1 MASGEL
7 GRVYED
13 GEEIIC
19 EGAEGNCM
27 FVIQEG
33 EVEVLIAGDEEK
45 EIRLGVRGEG
55 EFFGE
60 MAIFDRDVRSAT
72 VRALGEARVLT
83 VDKKNFMR
91 RVHEDPSLAFRLVE
105 TMSHR
110 IRELGEEVAR
120 LQKNQLTQFRERQ
133 NHNPITDW
141 VVFVFL
147 WIFGFCCVFYQL
159 QVIVFESLEICELL
173 LEGISRADHAWTGM
187 GPQHQRNMTIGEP
200 GALKCLIDQ
209 IFQHCST
216 LKVVRMQYLDPQ
228 R

>member
-7 GRVYED
+7 GKIYKD

-19 EGAEGNCM
+19 EGEDGNCM

-45 EIRLGVRGEG
+45 EIRLGVRGDG

-120 LQKNQLTQFRERQ
+120 LQKT
-133 NHNPITDW
+133 
-141 VVFVFL
+141 
-147 WIFGFCCVFYQL
+147 
-159 QVIVFESLEICELL
+159 S
-173 LEGISRADHAWTGM
+173 
-187 GPQHQRNMTIGEP
+187 
-200 GALKCLIDQ
+200 
-209 IFQHCST
+209 
-216 LKVVRMQYLDPQ
+216 
-228 R
+228 

>member
-33 EVEVLIAGDEEK
+33 EVEVLIAGENDK

-72 VRALGEARVLT
+72 VKALGEARVLT

-120 LQKNQLTQFRERQ
+120 LQKT
-133 NHNPITDW
+133 
-141 VVFVFL
+141 
-147 WIFGFCCVFYQL
+147 
-159 QVIVFESLEICELL
+159 S
-173 LEGISRADHAWTGM
+173 
-187 GPQHQRNMTIGEP
+187 
-200 GALKCLIDQ
+200 
-209 IFQHCST
+209 
-216 LKVVRMQYLDPQ
+216 
-228 R
+228 

>member
-7 GRVYED
+7 GKIYKD

-19 EGAEGNCM
+19 EGEDGNCM

-120 LQKNQLTQFRERQ
+120 LQKT
-133 NHNPITDW
+133 
-141 VVFVFL
+141 
-147 WIFGFCCVFYQL
+147 
-159 QVIVFESLEICELL
+159 S
-173 LEGISRADHAWTGM
+173 
-187 GPQHQRNMTIGEP
+187 
-200 GALKCLIDQ
+200 
-209 IFQHCST
+209 
-216 LKVVRMQYLDPQ
+216 
-228 R
+228 

>member
-7 GRVYED
+7 GKVYKD
-13 GEEIIC
+13 GEVIIC
-19 EGAEGNCM
+19 EGEEGKCM
-27 FVIQEG
+27 YVIQEG
-33 EVEVLIAGDEEK
+33 EVEVFIRGDEGK

-105 TMSHR
+105 TMSRR

-120 LQKNQLTQFRERQ
+120 LQNAKYINSE
-133 NHNPITDW
+133 
-141 VVFVFL
+141 
-147 WIFGFCCVFYQL
+147 
-159 QVIVFESLEICELL
+159 
-173 LEGISRADHAWTGM
+173 
-187 GPQHQRNMTIGEP
+187 
-200 GALKCLIDQ
+200 
-209 IFQHCST
+209 
-216 LKVVRMQYLDPQ
+216 
-228 R
+228 